1 MNNIDL
7 LPYGKIL
14 SVDDIGQLVRA
25 HRKLQ
30 SATQADFAA
39 LCGVGV
45 RFISELENGK
55 PTIELGKAL
64 HVLKSLGLEVF
75 IQPRDWKRTSST
87 NKVDV

>member
-1 MNNIDL
+1 M
-7 LPYGKIL
+7 
-14 SVDDIGQLVRA
+14 SVDDIGKLVRA

-30 SATQADFAA
+30 SATQSDFAA

-55 PTIELGKAL
+55 ATIELGKAL

-75 IQPRDWKRTSST
+75 IQPRDWKRPGNID
-87 NKVDV
+87 NKANT